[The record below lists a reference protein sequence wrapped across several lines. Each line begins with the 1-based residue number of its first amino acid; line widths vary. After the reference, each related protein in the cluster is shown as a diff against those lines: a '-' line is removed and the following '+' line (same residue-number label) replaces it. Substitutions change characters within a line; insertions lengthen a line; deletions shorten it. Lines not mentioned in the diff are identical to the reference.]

1 MMKASRRREN
11 MVKGLTKQD
20 LINWGISVE
29 KTEDGYRVF
38 RTGKP
43 HGFAKTDVTREV
55 PIHNIYA
62 KHKYGKEKGYPSI
75 CFSVNNKPKGFA
87 LSRVVYAWFI
97 GDIPDNYDIDHID
110 NNPYN
115 NSLENLQLLTRKE
128 NIAKRGPARNQHN
141 AKWSNADIELY
152 RCFKNQI
159 MSLTKAKKE
168 ADDKFLKKYYGERI
182 NLCKELMK
190 QISDRYN

>member
-1 MMKASRRREN
+1 

-29 KTEDGYRVF
+29 KTKDGYKVF
-38 RTGKP
+38 RTGKL
-43 HGFAKTDVTREV
+43 HGFAKTEVTREV
-55 PIHNIYA
+55 PIHNICTE
-62 KHKYGKEKGYPSI
+62 HKYGKEKGYPAI
-75 CFSVNNKPKGFA
+75 CVSVNNKSKGLV

-115 NSLENLQLLTRKE
+115 NSLDNLQLLTRKD

-141 AKWSNADIELY
+141 AKWSNYDIELY
-152 RCFKNQI
+152 RFYKNQI
-159 MSLTKAKKE
+159 RLLMQDKKE
-168 ADDKFLKKYYGERI
+168 TKDKTNKKYYRE
-182 NLCKELMK
+182 
-190 QISDRYN
+190 QIKLIKDLIKKLRDRYN

>member
-1 MMKASRRREN
+1 

-29 KTEDGYRVF
+29 KTADGYRIF

-43 HGFAKTDVTREV
+43 NGFAKTEVTREV
-55 PIHNIYA
+55 PINNLCAEHR
-62 KHKYGKEKGYPSI
+62 YGKTKNYPAI
-75 CFSVNNKPKGFA
+75 CISVNNKPKGFV

-115 NSLENLQLLTRKE
+115 NSLDNLQLLTRKE

-141 AKWSNADIELY
+141 ARWSNYDIELY
-152 RCFKNQI
+152 RYHKNQI
-159 MSLTKAKKE
+159 RLLTQAKKE
-168 ADDKFLKKYYGERI
+168 TDDKTDKKYYRERI
-182 NLCKELMK
+182 KLSKELMK